1 MKGLIIKDLM
11 CLRKQRIIFIYTVVA
26 VIVLS
31 VMFVLSARFGNM
43 ALAGKEI
50 MLESG
55 VSDVDVR
62 NIATMVLILFMLIPI
77 ATVGDVSTVFVA
89 DGKAGFANISS
100 VLPLSIEKRV
110 MAKYL
115 TVITMFGIGVTIDL
129 VISFVLSFLTDIVSF
144 ADFFGIIISVAS
156 IMIIY
161 GAFTIMFCFLFG
173 CGKEG
178 YAQIVTLSLMF
189 FGTILFNFNKIKMI
203 ISSIIN
209 NDDGDI
215 VFINDFM
222 NFIKQK
228 YYILFA
234 MAIVIVISSY
244 LASVYI
250 AKRKRGIV

>member
-89 DGKAGFANISS
+89 A
-100 VLPLSIEKRV
+100 
-110 MAKYL
+110 
-115 TVITMFGIGVTIDL
+115 
-129 VISFVLSFLTDIVSF
+129 
-144 ADFFGIIISVAS
+144 
-156 IMIIY
+156 
-161 GAFTIMFCFLFG
+161 
-173 CGKEG
+173 
-178 YAQIVTLSLMF
+178 
-189 FGTILFNFNKIKMI
+189 
-203 ISSIIN
+203 
-209 NDDGDI
+209 
-215 VFINDFM
+215 
-222 NFIKQK
+222 
-228 YYILFA
+228 
-234 MAIVIVISSY
+234 
-244 LASVYI
+244 
-250 AKRKRGIV
+250 